1 MSSRSDQ
8 LRDKDKIQRKT
19 IVADLMQ
26 GVVPH
31 VYIGSDDAVYLP
43 AEKFGHVTLDLC
55 EPAISNNAYSP
66 KFSFR
71 VIGSSQEIE
80 FKILE
85 ELLSDIKNGL
95 VQAKKEFFL
104 NKSRMKENQS
114 LAKQDA
120 DTTPDSLHKKN
131 K

>member
-1 MSSRSDQ
+1 MSSRTDQ

-55 EPAISNNAYSP
+55 EPAILKQRIQP
-66 KFSFR
+66 
-71 VIGSSQEIE
+71 EI
-80 FKILE
+80 
-85 ELLSDIKNGL
+85 LL
-95 VQAKKEFFL
+95 
-104 NKSRMKENQS
+104 
-114 LAKQDA
+114 
-120 DTTPDSLHKKN
+120 
-131 K
+131 

>member
-1 MSSRSDQ
+1 MSTRPDQ

-19 IVADLMQ
+19 IVADLTR

-31 VYIGSDDAVYLP
+31 VYIGSDDLP
-43 AEKFGHVTLDLC
+43 PEQFGHVTLNIC
-55 EPAISNNAYSP
+55 EPAISNNVYSP

-71 VIGSSQEIE
+71 IIGGNQEIE

-95 VQAKKEFFL
+95 VQAKKEFLL

-114 LAKQDA
+114 AAKQDA
-120 DTTPDSLHKKN
+120 DTAPDSLHKKN
-131 K
+131 